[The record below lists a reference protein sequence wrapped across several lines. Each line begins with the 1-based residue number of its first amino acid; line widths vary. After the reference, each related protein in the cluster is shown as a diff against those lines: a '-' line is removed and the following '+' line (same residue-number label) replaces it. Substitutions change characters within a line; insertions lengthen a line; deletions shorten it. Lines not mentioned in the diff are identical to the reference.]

1 MTNELSKE
9 LFTSAAPET
18 QQLNTIIVEALGQ
31 ITPWHDMEPA
41 ALRKSLDESPLLPP
55 PPKSDNATERT
66 IPGPAGDITLRQFI
80 SDSPT
85 GVYYH
90 IHGGG
95 WMIGS
100 ADGQDTWLED
110 LANSCNLA
118 VVSVEYRLAPEDPY
132 PAGPDDCEA
141 AATWLVENARAEYGS
156 DRLLIGGESAGA
168 HLSVVTILRMRDK
181 HGYEGFEA
189 ANLTFGMFDLNLT
202 PSARNFGDEPLVLS
216 TPLIGWF
223 VGHYVKHGDLDDP
236 DISPMFADLKAM
248 PPALFTVGTR
258 DPLIDDS
265 LFMYS
270 RWLSAGNDAELAVY
284 SGGAHGFTAF
294 PIPIG
299 VAATAKSSEFLKSVL

>member
-1 MTNELSKE
+1 MTNNLSKE
-9 LFTSAAPET
+9 LFTSIAPET
-18 QQLNTIIVEALGQ
+18 EQLNAVIVEAFGQ
-31 ITPWHDMEPA
+31 STPWQMEPS
-41 ALRKSLDESPLLPP
+41 ALRKSLEEEPLFPQ

-80 SDSPT
+80 PSSPK

-95 WMIGS
+95 WMLGS
-100 ADGQDTWLED
+100 ADGQDTRLED
-110 LANSCNLA
+110 IANNCNLA

-141 AATWLVENARAEYGS
+141 AATWLLEHARAEYGT

-168 HLSVVTILRMRDK
+168 NLSVVTMLRMRDK
-181 HGYEGFEA
+181 HGYHGFEA
-189 ANLTFGMFDLNLT
+189 ANLTYGAFDLNGT
-202 PSARNFGDEPLVLS
+202 PSARNFGDEPLIIN
-216 TPLIGWF
+216 TPFADWF
-223 VGHYVKHGDLDDP
+223 VGHYVKQGDLNDP
-236 DISPMFADLKAM
+236 DISPMYADLTDM

-258 DPLIDDS
+258 DPLLDDS

-284 SGGAHGFTAF
+284 SGGAHGFDAF

-299 VAATAKSSEFLKSVL
+299 FAAVAKRNEFLKSVL